1 MPRWVNVR
9 NRTRGGLQV
18 LRARWCESALCR
30 MRGLTFRR
38 RLPEGSGL
46 LLVGPS
52 DSVSRASIHMVG
64 VFFPLGVV
72 WINSR
77 LEVVEARLAQPWRMY
92 IPSSPARYVLEGA
105 PSMLELVSSGEELE
119 FADEDHD

>member
-1 MPRWVNVR
+1 
-9 NRTRGGLQV
+9 
-18 LRARWCESALCR
+18 
-30 MRGLTFRR
+30 
-38 RLPEGSGL
+38 
-46 LLVGPS
+46 
-52 DSVSRASIHMVG
+52 MVG